1 MSDTVR
7 VKTVQVAIPDAAY
20 ADCIRN
26 LLLQDGN
33 RLVHLVPTPDVSL
46 EGVIIVDAANLS
58 SLALLPKE
66 QERLIVMAHKER
78 DDLSKLWDAGVRHV
92 VFHGDPPSTIR
103 IAVLGLEL
111 TLASN
116 GA

>member
-1 MSDTVR
+1 M
-7 VKTVQVAIPDAAY
+7 KTVQVAIPDAAY

-33 RLVHLVPTPDVSL
+33 RLVHLVATPDVSL

-58 SLALLPKE
+58 SLALLPKH
-66 QERLIVMAHKER
+66 QERLIVMVHKER
-78 DDLSKLWDAGVRHV
+78 DDLSKIWDAGVRHV
-92 VFHGDPPSTIR
+92 IFSADPPKMVR
-103 IAVLGLEL
+103 LAVLGLEL
-111 TLASN
+111 SLASN